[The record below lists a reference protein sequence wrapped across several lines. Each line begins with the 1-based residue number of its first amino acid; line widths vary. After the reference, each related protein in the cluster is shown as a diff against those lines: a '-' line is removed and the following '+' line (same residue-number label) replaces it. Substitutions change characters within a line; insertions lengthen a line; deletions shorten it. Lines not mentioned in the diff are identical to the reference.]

1 MPFNMQGELLKHY
14 MYHTTSPR
22 QRFTGGLFF
31 MRFPGF
37 AISFE
42 SNGQLGDDM
51 KLL

>member
-14 MYHTTSPR
+14 MYHSASPR
-22 QRFTGGLFF
+22 QRFTRGLFF

-42 SNGQLGDDM
+42 SSGQLGDDM